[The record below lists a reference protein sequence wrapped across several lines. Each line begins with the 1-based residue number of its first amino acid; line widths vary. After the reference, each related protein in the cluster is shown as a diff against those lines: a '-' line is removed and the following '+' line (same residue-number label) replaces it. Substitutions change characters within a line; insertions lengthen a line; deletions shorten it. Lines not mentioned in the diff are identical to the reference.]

1 MFHRHGPP
9 RGRARAAQKKSRE
22 SVSSERG
29 IGDEDTQIQRATHPP
44 SAPES
49 RGGTARSR
57 KRKNGKPISSA
68 SIASEEGASGL
79 HARKIT
85 SSIEGGGK
93 DVSMP

>member
-49 RGGTARSR
+49 RGEADTGRPRARTTESVRTESR
-57 KRKNGKPISSA
+57 
-68 SIASEEGASGL
+68 
-79 HARKIT
+79 
-85 SSIEGGGK
+85 
-93 DVSMP
+93 